1 MRDLLHHGHSLCWDS
16 DTAAHFRRINELH
29 VVFPP
34 SVRGSIRCLGGSRSI
49 FVNID
54 NFISAAAVRPARS
67 SHSSTAGLA
76 TARVMPTPDQRSFS
90 VQDRWT
96 RIIFL
101 SALGIFALL
110 LRGFEPGTIA
120 SWVPFRT
127 SCGAVTGLPCLFCGL
142 TRALHYLL
150 NGEFGRALYFNW
162 LAFPIAAGALFL
174 FAMSAMEL
182 ALGRRFFVVAPVFRM
197 TPRTISIGAAL
208 LISLWVLQVYLAVS
222 HNKRELLNPAGPLY
236 TWFVK

>member
-1 MRDLLHHGHSLCWDS
+1 MRTL
-16 DTAAHFRRINELH
+16 
-29 VVFPP
+29 
-34 SVRGSIRCLGGSRSI
+34 
-49 FVNID
+49 
-54 NFISAAAVRPARS
+54 
-67 SHSSTAGLA
+67 
-76 TARVMPTPDQRSFS
+76 DQRSFS
-90 VQDRWT
+90 AQDRWT
-96 RIIFL
+96 RIIFV

-127 SCGAVTGLPCLFCGL
+127 SCSAVTGLPCLFCGL

-182 ALGRRFFVVAPVFRM
+182 ALDRRFFVSVPVFRM

>member
-1 MRDLLHHGHSLCWDS
+1 MR
-16 DTAAHFRRINELH
+16 
-29 VVFPP
+29 
-34 SVRGSIRCLGGSRSI
+34 
-49 FVNID
+49 
-54 NFISAAAVRPARS
+54 
-67 SHSSTAGLA
+67 
-76 TARVMPTPDQRSFS
+76 TPDQRSFS

-127 SCGAVTGLPCLFCGL
+127 SCGAITGLPCLFCGL
-142 TRALHYLL
+142 TRAFHYLL

-197 TPRTISIGAAL
+197 TPRTISIGATI

>member
-1 MRDLLHHGHSLCWDS
+1 MR
-16 DTAAHFRRINELH
+16 
-29 VVFPP
+29 
-34 SVRGSIRCLGGSRSI
+34 
-49 FVNID
+49 
-54 NFISAAAVRPARS
+54 
-67 SHSSTAGLA
+67 
-76 TARVMPTPDQRSFS
+76 TPDQQSFS
-90 VQDRWT
+90 VQDRCM

-110 LRGFEPGTIA
+110 LRAFEPGTIA
-120 SWVPFRT
+120 NWVPFRT
-127 SCGAVTGLPCLFCGL
+127 SCGAITGLPCLFCGL

-197 TPRTISIGAAL
+197 TSRTISIGAAL

-222 HNKRELLNPAGPLY
+222 YNKRELLNPAGPLY